1 MAHSES
7 SLMKLNKDK
16 MARIVLDYQDKFD
29 SVLDDFTKDISE
41 LKSNFSKVEVDLR
54 DSKPLNEKL
63 TVRIVP

>member
-7 SLMKLNKDK
+7 SLMKLNKEK

-29 SVLDDFTKDISE
+29 SVLDDFRKDISE
-41 LKSNFSKVEVDLR
+41 LKSNFSRVEVDLR

-63 TVRIVP
+63 TVRIVL